1 MIMKIKQANII
12 GYIVVLVTSLLLV
25 SCGDIRELENV
36 QMNSSQ
42 LPEQKFAEQK
52 LELTSLIVNSSEV
65 LVEEIAGVSEYTVFV
80 KYEAEK
86 IELIAS
92 FTKNAKMI
100 INGME
105 STGKEMLELKP
116 GTNQFEIQIKNGLEM
131 RGYHLV
137 VIRKFN

>member
-1 MIMKIKQANII
+1 MIMKIKQENII

-36 QMNSSQ
+36 QMNSSE
-42 LPEQKFAEQK
+42 LSEQK

-137 VIRKFN
+137 VIRKPN